1 MRQTLRLNP
10 IYNREGRGDKGRV
23 MSVDVKEELGKK
35 LVWKD
40 IFRALNLHG
49 IEVAKANFLQTKKG
63 TDCQDFHLDY
73 TNEDSIEWTASLVP
87 FTMFIYLGK
96 CGLDV
101 KQTKI
106 KRYFMSGKEKETDSP
121 LRRIMADSGDIIVVR
136 GDVEHR
142 GIENPGDSGA
152 DRIVLLTRV
161 VNGSPLLEPL
171 EDAVN
176 VTKYA

>member
-1 MRQTLRLNP
+1 
-10 IYNREGRGDKGRV
+10 
-23 MSVDVKEELGKK
+23 
-35 LVWKD
+35 
-40 IFRALNLHG
+40 
-49 IEVAKANFLQTKKG
+49 
-63 TDCQDFHLDY
+63 
-73 TNEDSIEWTASLVP
+73 
-87 FTMFIYLGK
+87 
-96 CGLDV
+96 
-101 KQTKI
+101 
-106 KRYFMSGKEKETDSP
+106 MSGKEKETDSP

-142 GIENPGDSGA
+142 WIENPGDSGA